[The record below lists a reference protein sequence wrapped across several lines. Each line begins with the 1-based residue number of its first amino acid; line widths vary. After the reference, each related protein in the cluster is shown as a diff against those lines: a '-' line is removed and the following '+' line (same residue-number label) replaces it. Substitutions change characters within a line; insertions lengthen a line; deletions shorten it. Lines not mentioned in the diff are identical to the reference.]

1 MGETGQPGG
10 VSDASTP
17 SLTGPSV
24 ARPLRLASLAEG
36 VTYILLMAAVVAK
49 YALDAGGEGGVPIMG
64 PIHGIVVLVYAGL
77 VLMGRDEQG
86 WTIGQTLLALL
97 LSAVPGGGFYVERK
111 MITVLA
117 RPGAV

>member
-1 MGETGQPGG
+1 M
-10 VSDASTP
+10 SDTSTP
-17 SLTGPSV
+17 VTGPSV
-24 ARPLRLASLAEG
+24 ARFLRLAAIGEG
-36 VTYILLMAAVVAK
+36 VSYLVLLVAVVAK
-49 YALDAGGEGGVPIMG
+49 YAFDAPGEGGVPILG
-64 PIHGIVVLVYAGL
+64 PIHGIIVLVYAGL